1 MAAYADED
9 RGEYPDM
16 WCEMPDSHHGILPP
30 AVKKSAAFLTR
41 RFDHQP
47 MPIMTRK

>member
-1 MAAYADED
+1 
-9 RGEYPDM
+9 M
-16 WCEMPDSHHGILPP
+16 WCEMPQSHHGILPP

-41 RFDHQP
+41 RFAHQP